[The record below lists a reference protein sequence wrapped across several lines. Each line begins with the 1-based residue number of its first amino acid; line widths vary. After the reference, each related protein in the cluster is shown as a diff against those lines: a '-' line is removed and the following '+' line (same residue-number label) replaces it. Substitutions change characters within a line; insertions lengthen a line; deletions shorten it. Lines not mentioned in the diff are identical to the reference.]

1 MILSVDLEERVAA
14 MAVRVG
20 HDAPPINRIDGN
32 EQQPCAFTL
41 PPGPLGPALVVHS
54 HLEEKPEP
62 LQDFLIAQALISDRL
77 GVNREY
83 KRLIWSIRIAV
94 IVLVAVI
101 GGVGGSFADAHAW
114 PVRYMPFAFTGLFVL
129 VLAVCI
135 LPITIW
141 SRHFSRRQD
150 DRLIQILGREQLIEA
165 LRLDAAARP
174 RPVSLYWIRM
184 GMHPRSVDRLR
195 RLT

>member
-1 MILSVDLEERVAA
+1 MILFVDLEERVAA

-20 HDAPPINRIDGN
+20 HDAPPINRIDGS

-62 LQDFLIAQALISDRL
+62 LQDFLIAQALVSDRL
-77 GVNREY
+77 GINREY
-83 KRLIWSIRIAV
+83 KTLIWSIRIGL
-94 IVLVAVI
+94 IVLIGVI
-101 GGVGGSFADAHAW
+101 AGVGSYIADTYGA
-114 PVRYMPFAFTGLFVL
+114 VVL
-129 VLAVCI
+129 VLPIVAFVVVLAFCI
-135 LPITIW
+135 LPIAIW
-141 SRHFSRRQD
+141 SRHFARRQD

-165 LRLDAAARP
+165 LRLDATTRP
-174 RPVSLYWIRM
+174 RPANLFWIRM
-184 GMHPRSVDRLR
+184 GMRPRSIDRLR